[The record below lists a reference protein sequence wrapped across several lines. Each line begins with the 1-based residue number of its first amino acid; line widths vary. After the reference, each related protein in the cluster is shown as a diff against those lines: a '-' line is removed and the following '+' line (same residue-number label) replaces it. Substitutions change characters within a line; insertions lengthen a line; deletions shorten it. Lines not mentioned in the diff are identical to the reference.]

1 MTSTYTLELTDIERA
16 CGVTLD
22 QVAEVLPKVALR
34 ENWQER
40 AVWVPDTHNGKSV
53 SPALAGAVARA
64 ALAGPAEFRSS
75 RFGGVLVYVDR
86 GDVVTYSA
94 VGVTDAGAR

>member
-22 QVAEVLPKVALR
+22 QVADVLPKVALR

-53 SPALAGAVARA
+53 GPALAGAVARA
-64 ALAGPAEFRSS
+64 ALAGPVEFRSS
-75 RFGGVLVYVDR
+75 RFGVLVYVPDY
-86 GDVVTYSA
+86 TPPA
-94 VGVTDAGAR
+94 PPAGLAGLL